1 MTDVSRAQA
10 EQAKRLVKE
19 VVAGL
24 QGVVGIGLTKIG
36 PDWAVKVNLATPPA
50 DGPDLPTA
58 VHGVA
63 VCFEVVGRIRAP
75 LGMR

>member
-19 VVAGL
+19 VVSGL
-24 QGVVGIGLTKIG
+24 QGVVGIGLTKVG
-36 PDWAVKVNLATPPA
+36 PDWAVKVNLAAPPVG
-50 DGPDLPTA
+50 GPTLPTA

-63 VCFEVVGRIRAP
+63 VCFEVVGRIQAP

>member
-1 MTDVSRAQA
+1 MTEVSRAQA

-19 VVAGL
+19 AVTGL
-24 QGVVGIGLTKIG
+24 RGVIGIGLTKIG

-58 VHGVA
+58 VHGVP
-63 VCFEVVGRIRAP
+63 VCFEVVGEIRAS